1 MSCHVADAIFPF
13 HSRVRETHTKRSG
26 GILNDSLAA
35 ITLINNRVAA
45 ASIEL
50 ASSFGHKD
58 ALNTFLYRCTN
69 HDNHILSL
77 WILNKNQSVFIIVDL
92 EK

>member
-1 MSCHVADAIFPF
+1 MVFRRSLGLHMSRHIADAIFPF
-13 HSRVRETHTKRSG
+13 YGRVRETHTIRSG
-26 GILNDSLAA
+26 GILDDSLAA
-35 ITLINNRVAA
+35 ITLINNRVAL

-69 HDNHILSL
+69 HDNHILS
-77 WILNKNQSVFIIVDL
+77 IRDL
-92 EK
+92 

>member
-1 MSCHVADAIFPF
+1 
-13 HSRVRETHTKRSG
+13 
-26 GILNDSLAA
+26 
-35 ITLINNRVAA
+35 VAA

-69 HDNHILSL
+69 HDNHILSY
-77 WILNKNQSVFIIVDL
+77 KF
-92 EK
+92 